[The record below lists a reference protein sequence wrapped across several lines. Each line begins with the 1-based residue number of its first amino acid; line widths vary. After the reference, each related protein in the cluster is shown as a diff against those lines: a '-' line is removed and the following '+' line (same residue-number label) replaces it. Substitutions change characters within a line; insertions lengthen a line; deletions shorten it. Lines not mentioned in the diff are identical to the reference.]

1 MKKKKKKL
9 SAAVVILIVAAV
21 IMAGVVAAAAA
32 YMYTI
37 VTSDEIY
44 PNVYIAGINVGG
56 MTKEEALAALDSKI
70 DTLYGADDIV
80 VQLPDREKVFTPE
93 IVGASLSS
101 DEAVTGAWEF
111 GRAGTPFQQVGAYL
125 DAMRKKVAYTV
136 NAGLSI
142 DETSIRNYIAEI
154 AAETH
159 VDMKETTVLVKRE
172 ENKIMV
178 LTGVTGLDI
187 DQSALYNAIASSILN
202 HNFEPISI
210 DYLVTPY
217 PVQNL
222 DSIYNDVYVAVKDA
236 YYDNVS
242 HEIVAEQV
250 GYGFDLTAANQQ
262 IAMAA
267 DEQQLIVT
275 MSYEQPE
282 VTKADLEA
290 IYFTDVLASFQTGS
304 LGGANRVNNITL
316 ACAALNGKVLSP
328 GEVFS
333 YNGTVGQRTAEKG
346 YKAAGAYVGGK
357 SVSEL
362 GGGICQ
368 VSSTLYYCT
377 LLANLEIVSRT
388 CHMFTVGYVPLGMD
402 ATVSWPNPDFQF
414 RNNTEYPIRIEAK
427 VESGLCK
434 ISLIGT
440 KTDNITVEMHYGIL
454 STIPFTTIIT
464 EDPSKVND
472 VGRTGYNVVSYRK
485 LINADTGEVIS
496 DEVEAYSYYQKTD
509 IYVLKEEI
517 DQEVDDQLQ
526 QEQEEQER
534 QEQEEQEQQQQQQ
547 NPPPSTPTP
556 TPTPEP
562 TPPPE
567 PTPDPVPES

>member
-1 MKKKKKKL
+1 MKKKKKKKV
-9 SAAVVILIVAAV
+9 SPAVVILVVAAV

-37 VTSDEIY
+37 VTSDAIY

-93 IVGASLSS
+93 LIGASLSS
-101 DEAVTGAWEF
+101 DEAVNGAWEY
-111 GRAGTPFQQVGAYL
+111 GRAGTSFQKVGAYL

-142 DETSIRNYIAEI
+142 DEASIRSYIAEI

-187 DQSALYNAIASSILN
+187 DQNSLYNAIASAILN
-202 HNFEPISI
+202 HNFEPIPI
-210 DYLVTPY
+210 EYLVTPY
-217 PVQNL
+217 PVANL
-222 DSIYNDVYVAVKDA
+222 DSIYDEVYVAVKDA

-242 HEIVAEQV
+242 HEIVEEQV

-262 IAMAA
+262 IAMASDA
-267 DEQQLIVT
+267 QTLTVT
-275 MSYEQPE
+275 MAYEHPE
-282 VTKADLEA
+282 TTKAELEE

-304 LGGANRVNNITL
+304 LGSANRVNNITL

-333 YNGTVGQRTAEKG
+333 YNGTVGQRTPEKG

-357 SVSEL
+357 SVSEV

-388 CHMFTVGYVPLGMD
+388 CHMFTD

-427 VESGLCK
+427 VEGGLCK

-440 KTDNITVEMHYGIL
+440 KTDNIEVKMTYTVL

-464 EDPSKVND
+464 EDPSEVND
-472 VGRTGYNVVSYRK
+472 HGRTGYNVVSYRG
-485 LINADTGEVIS
+485 LYDATTGEQIS
-496 DEVEAYSYYQKTD
+496 NNVEAYSYYQKSD
-509 IYVLKEEI
+509 IYILKEEI
-517 DQEVDDQLQ
+517 DEEVDEQLKQ
-526 QEQEEQER
+526 FSR
-534 QEQEEQEQQQQQQ
+534 
-547 NPPPSTPTP
+547 
-556 TPTPEP
+556 PEKVDTRP
-562 TPPPE
+562 
-567 PTPDPVPES
+567 